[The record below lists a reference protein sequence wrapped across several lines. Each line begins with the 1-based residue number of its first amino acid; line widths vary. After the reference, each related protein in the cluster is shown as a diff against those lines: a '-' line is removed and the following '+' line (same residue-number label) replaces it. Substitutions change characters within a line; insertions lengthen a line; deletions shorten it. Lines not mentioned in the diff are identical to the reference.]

1 MIIINPPACVGRSV
15 ASVFPP
21 ELLCQTDVFSFQYSV
36 YPCVQKAPRARAC
49 EILKCQSVPI

>member
-36 YPCVQKAPRARAC
+36 YPCVQKAPRARGRARF
-49 EILKCQSVPI
+49 